1 MYDSFFLCLQ
11 IIFSCEWLFWWSFAS
26 SYPLT
31 WSSSKLMIFS
41 PENLSIGALNLH
53 LRAVQ
58 TIWSTMDS
66 DFDNLVLYQIKMLLW
81 YYEDEGKGGKKAD
94 KSIIIINITGPS
106 E

>member
-1 MYDSFFLCLQ
+1 
-11 IIFSCEWLFWWSFAS
+11 
-26 SYPLT
+26 
-31 WSSSKLMIFS
+31 
-41 PENLSIGALNLH
+41 
-53 LRAVQ
+53 
-58 TIWSTMDS
+58 MDS